1 MPAKEAFSLLA
12 FFDQCFLHKRKA
24 EPKAKMMNEFSSS
37 LTHRLAEKNIQTC
50 LPNGNP
56 HVAFSFVSFIYALYN
71 WKNVVEKFGYNLI
84 RKLELDCQLTL
95 TLLSNDP
102 TKGFS
107 SFFYNI
113 SSYDR
118 LSYLTDWV
126 NF

>member
-1 MPAKEAFSLLA
+1 MPAKWQSTRGFFS
-12 FFDQCFLHKRKA
+12 CFLH
-24 EPKAKMMNEFSSS
+24 
-37 LTHRLAEKNIQTC
+37 LCVIQ
-50 LPNGNP
+50 
-56 HVAFSFVSFIYALYN
+56 
-71 WKNVVEKFGYNLI
+71 FGYNLI

-102 TKGFS
+102 TEGFS

>member
-56 HVAFSFVSFIYALYN
+56 H
-71 WKNVVEKFGYNLI
+71 FGYNLI

-102 TKGFS
+102 TEGFS